1 MRTSFFCLLILI
13 GWGLHGCK
21 PNQAS
26 DMPDAAVLLDSIA
39 QLHIQLDSLAKGDIA
54 DGDVN
59 YWTDYS
65 TTLSTLKKQGIAEP
79 KTYVANKLS
88 ERTDL
93 IPMKPVLGG
102 TMMFNRI
109 MLMGD
114 HWAIAEFEDGHVGG
128 EMLLAY
134 TVDAKNNLTWKV
146 IQSHQVE

>member
-1 MRTSFFCLLILI
+1 
-13 GWGLHGCK
+13 
-21 PNQAS
+21 
-26 DMPDAAVLLDSIA
+26 MPDAAVLLDSIA

-146 IQSHQVE
+146 IQSHQVD

>member
-1 MRTSFFCLLILI
+1 MRSSLFLLLACFLFV
-13 GWGLHGCK
+13 LHGCQT
-21 PNQAS
+21 PQAS
-26 DMPDAAVLLDSIA
+26 DTPDAAVLLDSIA

-65 TTLSTLKKQGIAEP
+65 TTLSALKKQGIAEP

-128 EMLLAY
+128 QMLLAY
-134 TVDAKNNLTWKV
+134 SVDSKNNLTWKV
-146 IQSHQVE
+146 IQSHQVD